1 VSGFEGGNCLAAET
15 FLAVE
20 PSDGEGYEDLRGL
33 KISTSRR
40 NPNELIDFFPLP
52 TASPPVQKSRLLIAV
67 GLPSQ
72 NSGVDYEPT
81 HVQGRT
87 ITIPCDYMAA
97 STKVRGFHSVRLKA
111 IPEMG
116 AWPVDGLSGGA
127 RSFR

>member
-1 VSGFEGGNCLAAET
+1 MN
-15 FLAVE
+15 
-20 PSDGEGYEDLRGL
+20 
-33 KISTSRR
+33 
-40 NPNELIDFFPLP
+40 
-52 TASPPVQKSRLLIAV
+52 SRLLIAV

-127 RSFR
+127 IFSVDGSPANYSANLRGIILRGGVETLHYLDIQAVIHMAEKSVLPLDPS